1 MDLLNKVAIVTG
13 ASRGIGAGVVD
24 KFAMHGAKVVIADIS
39 LGETE
44 GFADKLKKNG
54 HEVYA
59 SQTDVTRIESV
70 ESMVADTIE
79 RFKTIDILVNNAGV
93 WAAPGFVDRAL
104 SEPEDWDITYEVN
117 LKAVASVTNAVVPYM
132 KSTQVRKHASTQA
145 AACQHFE

>member
-70 ESMVADTIE
+70 ESIPPNRSRGSKFPPPSE
-79 RFKTIDILVNNAGV
+79 SNESNN
-93 WAAPGFVDRAL
+93 
-104 SEPEDWDITYEVN
+104 
-117 LKAVASVTNAVVPYM
+117 
-132 KSTQVRKHASTQA
+132 
-145 AACQHFE
+145 